1 MPGTTAGVIVFASAP
16 GLLNAWL
23 DFNRNGSWAD
33 QGEQIFT
40 NVLLVAGPNPL
51 SFPVPAW
58 AVPGPSFARF
68 RFSNQGGLSYTG
80 LAPDGEVEDY
90 AVDILEPLDFGD
102 APDPTYPTWLASNGA
117 RHTIVPGFFLGA
129 SVDAEL
135 NGQPNANA
143 TGDDLAG
150 IDDEDGV
157 AFTTA
162 IMPGTIAG
170 VNVAASGPGGLLSA

>member
-68 RFSNQGGLSYTG
+68 RFSN
-80 LAPDGEVEDY
+80 PCVEP
-90 AVDILEPLDFGD
+90 VE
-102 APDPTYPTWLASNGA
+102 T
-117 RHTIVPGFFLGA
+117 R
-129 SVDAEL
+129 
-135 NGQPNANA
+135 
-143 TGDDLAG
+143 
-150 IDDEDGV
+150 V
-157 AFTTA
+157 AFRTPA
-162 IMPGTIAG
+162 WPPM
-170 VNVAASGPGGLLSA
+170 ASLC